1 MSQFQNRQPN
11 TVPEKHWLIWL
22 FIFGMFLALF
32 ILLKLLMPTPNVG
45 STSFINTQSTT
56 LNETSAFYTTDR
68 QLAVE
73 GSPMPWSVAGSIN
86 PQVTVVEFMD
96 FTCVHCLASW
106 PALRQLTSL
115 YPDVKVIMRN
125 RTPSI
130 RSLNLALAA
139 HCAGEQG
146 RYWEIHDKFF
156 ASANN
161 TLGTD
166 VKGILDIASQINLD
180 KNAFTTCLQNRKYL
194 DQIKLDTADAT
205 ALEVNGTPT
214 WFING
219 TKLDG
224 ELTINDFK
232 TIIDPLIQ

>member
-1 MSQFQNRQPN
+1 MPQLPNHQPVVMS
-11 TVPEKHWLIWL
+11 EKHWLVWL
-22 FIFGMFLALF
+22 FIIGMFIALF
-32 ILLKLLMPTPNVG
+32 ILLKLLMPTSPAA
-45 STSFINTQSTT
+45 FLNTAPTT
-56 LNETSAFYTTDR
+56 LNETSGFYTTDR

-73 GSPMPWSVAGSIN
+73 GSPMPWNVAGSLN
-86 PQVTVVEFMD
+86 PQVTIVEFMD
-96 FTCVHCLASW
+96 FTCIHCLASW

-115 YPDVKVIMRN
+115 YPNIKVIMRN

-156 ASANN
+156 ANATN

-166 VKGILDIASQINLD
+166 IKDILDIASQINLD
-180 KNAFTTCLQNRKYL
+180 RNAFTTCLQNRKYL

-205 ALEVNGTPT
+205 TLSINGTPT

-219 TKLDG
+219 TKLEG
-224 ELTINDFK
+224 ELTIDDFK
-232 TIIDPLIQ
+232 TIIDPLIN